1 MAIEVAKNIN
11 DTREKKRTLL
21 QIVSVCVCV
30 CERER
35 ERERERVRSLRNKGK
50 FLHLKIIK
58 HIVTEKHNENFYSHL
73 NIRGET

>member
-11 DTREKKRTLL
+11 DIREKKRTLL
-21 QIVSVCVCV
+21 QIV
-30 CERER
+30 R

-58 HIVTEKHNENFYSHL
+58 HIVTEKHKENFYSHL